1 MKLSRRVAIG
11 LTVLL
16 PAYAAPTRA
25 QTFPDHP
32 IKIIVPNPP
41 GGGFDLSAR
50 VIAEPF
56 SRALGQPVVIE
67 NKAGS
72 GTLVGSGSAA
82 RSAPDGYTL
91 LLGGTSNMSLN
102 IGLYEKLPYDPIKD
116 FKPIGLIVAWPFML
130 VARKELPQQT
140 LAEIIESAREN
151 PGRVNFATGGVGTGQ
166 YVAAALLARS
176 AGIKINMVPY
186 GSAQAAYP
194 DLIGGRV
201 DLFFDN
207 ASTALPQVR
216 GGAVRAYAVS
226 SAKRYPVMPDLPTV
240 QETGLAQLDM
250 ETWFGLF
257 APTGTPEPILARLR
271 AALRT
276 ARADPEVAKIFGA
289 SGGAIN
295 TLSVDETDAFVKR
308 EAERW
313 NALLREAGIT
323 AQ

>member
-1 MKLSRRVAIG
+1 MKGSIRLAFG
-11 LTVLL
+11 LALL
-16 PAYAAPTRA
+16 LAAGAPAGA
-25 QTFPDHP
+25 QTFPDRP
-32 IKIIVPNPP
+32 IKIVVPNPP

-50 VIAEPF
+50 VIADPL
-56 SRALGQPVVIE
+56 SRALGQPVIIE

-72 GTLVGSGSAA
+72 GTLVGSGFAA
-82 RSAPDGYTL
+82 RAPADGYTL
-91 LLGGTSNMSLN
+91 LLGGTSNMALN

-116 FKPIGLIVAWPFML
+116 FTPIGLIVTWPFML
-130 VARKELPQQT
+130 VSRMELPQKT
-140 LAEIIESAREN
+140 LAEVIDTARKN
-151 PGRVNFATGGVGTGQ
+151 PDKVIFATGGLGTGQ
-166 YVAAALLARS
+166 HIAASLLAHS
-176 AGIKINMVPY
+176 AGIKITMAPY

-216 GGAVRAYAVS
+216 GGAVRAFAVS
-226 SAKRYPVMPDLPTV
+226 SAKRYSVMPYVPTV
-240 QETGLAQLDM
+240 QETGLAKLDM

-257 APTGTPEPILARLR
+257 APAGTPEPVLAKLR
-271 AALRT
+271 DAIRT
-276 ARADPEVAKIFGA
+276 ARADPEVVKIFGA

-295 TLSVDETDAFVKR
+295 ALNVAETDAFVKR

-323 AQ
+323 AQQ

>member
-1 MKLSRRVAIG
+1 MKLFAMFASSLTLF
-11 LTVLL
+11 LTVH
-16 PAYAAPTRA
+16 ASPTRA
-25 QTFPDHP
+25 QTFPDRP

-50 VIAEPF
+50 VIADPL

-67 NKAGS
+67 NKSGS
-72 GTLVGSGSAA
+72 GTLVGSGFAS

-91 LLGGTSNMSLN
+91 LLGGTSNMALN

-116 FKPIGLIVAWPFML
+116 FRPIGLIVAWPFML
-130 VARKELPQQT
+130 VSRKDLPQKT
-140 LAEIIESAREN
+140 LAEILEN
-151 PGRVNFATGGVGTGQ
+151 ALMNPDKVNFATGGLGTGQ
-166 YVAAALLARS
+166 HVAAALLARS

-216 GGAVRAYAVS
+216 GGAVRAFAVS
-226 SAKRYPVMPDLPTV
+226 SAKRYPVMPDLPSV

-257 APTGTPEPILARLR
+257 APTGTPEPALLKLR

-276 ARADPEVAKIFGA
+276 ARADPDVSKIFGA

-295 TLSVDETDAFVKR
+295 AMSVDETDAYVKR